1 MPGLSCSVSPGTV
14 AIQLSLPLCRPYL
27 LCLSRHGSHSA
38 LSQSVAGAAASWM
51 LSGSPPSLFLWQIP
65 CGQQEQSPEFAQ
77 CHDEEKE
84 GSKSEY
90 LIASSYPI
98 STFPL
103 PKLQRWSPSSV
114 LQKGA
119 AFHLRQR
126 PPHPLPCLLYAE
138 KSLIIWRS
146 ASEWF
151 VSLATMAS
159 LTLSKALLTF
169 MLLVSD

>member
-1 MPGLSCSVSPGTV
+1 MHGQLPTSALMPGLSCSVSPGTI

-38 LSQSVAGAAASWM
+38 LSQSAVGAAASWM

-65 CGQQEQSPEFAQ
+65 CGQQEQSPEIAQ

-103 PKLQRWSPSSV
+103 PKLQDD
-114 LQKGA
+114 L
-119 AFHLRQR
+119 
-126 PPHPLPCLLYAE
+126 PLVFYRRELHSTSGRGLPILY
-138 KSLIIWRS
+138 
-146 ASEWF
+146 
-151 VSLATMAS
+151 LACS
-159 LTLSKALLTF
+159 
-169 MLLVSD
+169 MLKRV